1 MSRTLRP
8 LAALA
13 IVALLS
19 AGCSNAA
26 AQTGTGSSGGTTTT
40 AAARQQSVKFAEC
53 MRANGVR
60 EFPDP
65 DASGTY
71 TIDGIANGSSL
82 DTSSAAFKQAIA
94 ACKDLQP
101 PGFIGHKRTAQEQE
115 NALKFAQCIR
125 DNGVKDFPD
134 PTEDGPLIDTSRIP
148 SAAGR
153 GGRSIPGLREA
164 MEKCRDLAANAGVS
178 GGR

>member
-1 MSRTLRP
+1 MRRTLRP

-13 IVALLS
+13 MVALLS
-19 AGCSNAA
+19 TGCSNA
-26 AQTGTGSSGGTTTT
+26 T
-40 AAARQQSVKFAEC
+40 AATRTASSPTASPRDEAVKFAAC

-60 EFPDP
+60 QFPDP
-65 DASGTY
+65 DAAGTF

-134 PTEDGPLIDTSRIP
+134 PAPDGPLVDTNRIP
-148 SAAGR
+148 SAAGS
-153 GGRSIPGLREA
+153 GGRSIPGLNA
-164 MEKCRDLAANAGVS
+164 ALQKCRDLAANAGAV

>member
-1 MSRTLRP
+1 MRSTLRP

-13 IVALLS
+13 MVVLIS
-19 AGCSNAA
+19 AGCSSARA
-26 AQTGTGSSGGTTTT
+26 ETGTSSSGGNTN
-40 AAARQQSVKFAEC
+40 AATREQAVKFATC
-53 MRANGVR
+53 MRANGVS

-65 DASGTY
+65 DASGALTV
-71 TIDGIANGSSL
+71 DGVVNGSKL
-82 DTSSAAFKQAIA
+82 DPNGAAWTKAIG

-101 PGFIGHKRTAQEQE
+101 AGFTGHKRSAQEQE

-134 PTEDGPLIDTSRIP
+134 PAPDAPLLDTDRIP

-153 GGRSIPGLREA
+153 GGRDIPELNAA
-164 MEKCRDLAANAGVS
+164 MQKCRGMAAGAGVR
-178 GGR
+178 GQ